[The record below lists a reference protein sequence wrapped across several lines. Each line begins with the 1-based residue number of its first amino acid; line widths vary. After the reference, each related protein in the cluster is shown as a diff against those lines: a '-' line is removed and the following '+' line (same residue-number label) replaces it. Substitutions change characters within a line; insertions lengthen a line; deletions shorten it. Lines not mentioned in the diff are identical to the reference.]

1 MVRRE
6 LDPRLVVGVVYVSA
20 MFMNAMDSTVVNVA
34 LPTLGMRFGVPPSQ
48 IDGVIVGYLVSLAVF
63 IPASGWLGD
72 RFGTKRIFLVALAV
86 FTGAS
91 ALCGVSQSLG
101 QLVLFRVIQGAG
113 GGMLTPTGMA
123 MLYRTFPPEQRAQAA
138 RILVVPTV
146 VAPAAG
152 PVLGGLLID
161 QLSWRWIF
169 YVNLPIGCAAFLFGL
184 FFLHE
189 HREPEAGRF
198 DLPGF
203 LLAAAGFAPL
213 MYALT
218 EGPSYGWT
226 SPRIVVTAV
235 LGVLLLAVFA
245 LVELRA
251 REPLVQLRLLKDRL
265 FLTCN
270 LVSMVA
276 GAAFLGVLFLAPL
289 FLQDARGASALT
301 SGLTTFPEAIGVVIS
316 MQIVARLYPHVG
328 PRRLMAGGM
337 LWVALIMVLF
347 SRVDLHTSDWAFRGL
362 MFLVGSG
369 MAYVFLSVQAAAF
382 TTITPAL
389 TGRASTLYNAGRQ
402 LGAACG
408 VALLSGV
415 LAIVGAT
422 RTSPSG
428 VVAPHLAAY
437 HAAFIGAALLALLAA
452 LLALMVPDAAAAPSM
467 IQRGKGDASPLP
479 DEIAV

>member
-1 MVRRE
+1 MSRRQ
-6 LDPRLVVGVVYVSA
+6 LDPRIVVGVVYVCA

-34 LPTLGMRFGVPPSQ
+34 LPTLSTRFHVPPAQ

-72 RFGTKRIFLVALAV
+72 RWGTKLIFLIALGL

-91 ALCGVSQSLG
+91 ALCGLSQSIG
-101 QLVLFRVIQGAG
+101 ELVLFRVLQGAG

-123 MLYRTFPPEQRAQAA
+123 MLYRTFPPEERAQAA

-146 VAPAAG
+146 IAPAAG

-184 FFLHE
+184 FFLAE
-189 HREPEAGRF
+189 HREPTAGRF

-203 LLAAAGFAPL
+203 LLAGAGFGPL

-218 EGPSYGWT
+218 EGPAYGWAA
-226 SPRIVVTAV
+226 PRILVSAVV
-235 LGVLLLAVFA
+235 GVLLLAAFA

-251 REPLVQLRLLKDRL
+251 AEPLVQLRLLRDKL
-265 FLTCN
+265 FLTTN
-270 LVSMVA
+270 LVSMTA
-276 GAAFLGVLFLAPL
+276 GAAFLGILFLAPL
-289 FLQDARGASALT
+289 FLQEARGASALT
-301 SGLTTFPEAIGVVIS
+301 SGLTTFPEAVGVAIS
-316 MQIVARLYPHVG
+316 MQIVARLYPRIG

-337 LWVALIMVLF
+337 VFVALIMLQL
-347 SRVDLHTSDWAFRGL
+347 SRVGLGTSDWAFRGL
-362 MFLVGSG
+362 MFLVGTG

-382 TTITPAL
+382 TTISPAA
-389 TGRASTLYNAGRQ
+389 TGRASTLYNAQRQ

-408 VALLSGV
+408 VALLSSV
-415 LAIVGAT
+415 LAAVGAT
-422 RTSPSG
+422 RINAAG
-428 VVAPHLAAY
+428 VSVPYLPAY
-437 HAAFIGAALLALLAA
+437 HAAFITAAVLALCAGGLALL
-452 LLALMVPDAAAAPSM
+452 VPDRDAAPSM
-467 IQRGKGDASPLP
+467 RRRAAEQPP
-479 DEIAV
+479 VVDEIAV

>member
-1 MVRRE
+1 
-6 LDPRLVVGVVYVSA
+6 
-20 MFMNAMDSTVVNVA
+20 
-34 LPTLGMRFGVPPSQ
+34 
-48 IDGVIVGYLVSLAVF
+48 
-63 IPASGWLGD
+63 
-72 RFGTKRIFLVALAV
+72 
-86 FTGAS
+86 
-91 ALCGVSQSLG
+91 
-101 QLVLFRVIQGAG
+101 
-113 GGMLTPTGMA
+113 
-123 MLYRTFPPEQRAQAA
+123 
-138 RILVVPTV
+138 
-146 VAPAAG
+146 
-152 PVLGGLLID
+152 VLGGLLID

-218 EGPSYGWT
+218 EGPSFGWT
-226 SPRIVVTAV
+226 SPRIVVTAA
-235 LGVLLLAVFA
+235 LGVLLLAAFA

-347 SRVDLHTSDWAFRGL
+347 SRVDLQTSDWAFRGL
-362 MFLVGSG
+362 MFLVGTG

-422 RTSPSG
+422 RTLPDG
-428 VVAPHLAAY
+428 VVTPHLAAY
-437 HAAFIGAALLALLAA
+437 HAAFLGAAVLALLAA
-452 LLALMVPDAAAAPSM
+452 LLALLVPDRAAAPSM
-467 IQRGKGDASPLP
+467 IQRGKRDAPLP